1 MCLLPTRPLPLFYA
15 RDTHG
20 IPRAWVARIRASM
33 ARLAP
38 HFSSNRMLCEYIEC
52 VYVSAAAAFRHRRAE
67 SGQLARALH
76 AWQRRLETHWH
87 EIRFG
92 DLEVRQEGDQWVFRV
107 QVHFGMVSPQ
117 WVCVELCADPIG
129 DEAPLWV
136 AMAQGDQLLGA
147 CNGYIYQATV
157 SASRPAWHYMPRII
171 PDHPEV
177 RVPMEATY
185 IVWQR

>member
-1 MCLLPTRPLPLFYA
+1 MRCWKMTSFLVFYA
-15 RDTHG
+15 RDMHG
-20 IPRAWVARIRASM
+20 IPRAWVARMRASM

-38 HFSSNRMLCEYIEC
+38 HFSSNRMLCEYLER
-52 VYVSAAAAFRHRRAE
+52 VYGPAAAAFRRRSAE

-107 QVHFGMVSPQ
+107 QVYFGAVSPQ
-117 WVCVELCADPIG
+117 WVCVELYADPVA
-129 DEAPLWV
+129 DAEPLRV
-136 AMAQGDQLLGA
+136 AMAQGAQLLGA
-147 CNGYIYQATV
+147 CNGYVYQAVV
-157 SASRPAWHYMPRII
+157 SALRPAWHYTPRII
-171 PDHPEV
+171 PDHHEV
-177 RVPMEATY
+177 RVPMEVAY